1 MLKAQRVEAKGLIH
15 IHKRRTERFVFDV
28 LELRNFKLLVK
39 NKATRTPQ
47 GVYYICPNCRYA
59 LRRMAQ
65 EGVLYIHFCV
75 GLSALLVSTNR
86 AMRRPQ
92 HVERAADWLHVFVFM
107 LV

>member
-1 MLKAQRVEAKGLIH
+1 M
-15 IHKRRTERFVFDV
+15 FDV

-47 GVYYICPNCRYA
+47 GCIIYILIVAMYSKCVV
-59 LRRMAQ
+59 Q
-65 EGVLYIHFCV
+65 EGKLYIHFCV

-107 LV
+107 W